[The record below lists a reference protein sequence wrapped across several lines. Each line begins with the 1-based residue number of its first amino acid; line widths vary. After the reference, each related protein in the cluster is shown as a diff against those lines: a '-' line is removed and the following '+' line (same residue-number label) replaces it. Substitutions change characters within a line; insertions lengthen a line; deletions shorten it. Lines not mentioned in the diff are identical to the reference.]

1 MKSCSILVLILNW
14 VFLGTMLLVSLD
26 GRSASAAPCVGGAA
40 VCGQNSGLVPFHKDA
55 IGATLLW
62 EKKTEKSDCPK
73 MLIWMRPAEYKP
85 KDYLNPTVGGVFSGF
100 NPHYLALVQGGIAL
114 GNLDQSGWSRYSPDL
129 ERENVQ
135 LIDVCGLQ
143 ALIDSGIFTKTN
155 IVDLTDDDIRLT
167 DPFFEDAGYSKGL
180 GYNIF
185 CMGNVAGVDGR
196 IYVQGIHDKRGNN
209 GGRKNNIFN
218 PQKAK
223 WVSRPI
229 TCVRSEFAADPTGTS
244 PHCSALDENNTDPLD
259 PSDMKYARWYPT
271 SVTLPD
277 GRILILSGSN
287 TEEVPPPLEQ
297 WEQWA
302 QQWMPCP
309 VPPRE
314 PGPVIVRQPVP
325 EVYDP
330 KTDRII
336 ALENARKCLPMFPRA
351 HVVQTG
357 AGKNDWKVCSL
368 GEVVS
373 RPEGAYDP
381 FLYDGKTYCLD
392 VLAALADPD
401 RDVPAEKHWT
411 FVDTAA
417 NAHDSGA
424 SVRRVTINWDGTW
437 SQELWAFGG
446 SDNQGPTVATVEK
459 INFAAASPKWETQT
473 PLIQATTQ
481 NNAVALPTGDMFV
494 VGGRGSLQYQLFH
507 PDGTRT
513 DLISSTVPRHD
524 HATALYT
531 KNAVWIMGGN
541 RTDLLPAAQRN
552 LAVPVLEAYKPPYL
566 YWGPQPVLKEAPH
579 QIHYRGIFEL
589 KVSGEDVDTEEIGAV
604 ALLRTGPITHNW
616 AWGNQYVQ
624 LPFKEKPDRKHKKE
638 STLEVKAPHLPGLA
652 IAGDYLLFVVNKK
665 GIPSEGTHIRLRL
678 DD

>member
-277 GRILILSGSN
+277 GRTLILSGSN